1 MATHQFLTSIFPNAE
16 DEQLLASSRTE
27 LHFGNLQDHIKCM
40 MSKSELNRKPVLEAE
55 EKAKQDGRIGS
66 ETVLVD
72 ISSQCG
78 TMNIGIERMELESQ
92 SNFSS
97 IRANVCACKDKWM
110 YEVLLGS
117 KGIMQLGWATIRCRF
132 TNEEGVGDT
141 ADSYA
146 YDGHRVRKWN
156 MATGKYGEEW
166 MAGDII
172 GCLIDMDAGTIS
184 YSRNGHLMGPA
195 FEDIKRG
202 SGFAY
207 FPAVSLSYGEVIQM
221 NFGATPFRY

>member
-132 TNEEGVGDT
+132 TNEKVLGILQILMLMMVIEYVNGI
-141 ADSYA
+141 
-146 YDGHRVRKWN
+146 WPLEN
-156 MATGKYGEEW
+156 ME
-166 MAGDII
+166 
-172 GCLIDMDAGTIS
+172 
-184 YSRNGHLMGPA
+184 RNGWQV
-195 FEDIKRG
+195 I
-202 SGFAY
+202 
-207 FPAVSLSYGEVIQM
+207 SLVV
-221 NFGATPFRY
+221 